1 MRWCNA
7 ERVPLR
13 SLIVDDSQSFL
24 EAARVLLER
33 EGLTVAGVAS
43 TGAEA
48 LWQVAM
54 VRPDI
59 VLIDISL
66 GEESGVDLARLLES
80 DLGPEA
86 TVILISTRAEED
98 VAELIAESPAAGF
111 LPKAELSASAIRRIV
126 DAHSRERASG
136 RRET

>member
-1 MRWCNA
+1 
-7 ERVPLR
+7 LR
-13 SLIVDDSQSFL
+13 SLIVDDCQSFL

-59 VLIDISL
+59 VLVDISL
-66 GEESGVDLARLLES
+66 GEESGVDLARRLLEG
-80 DLGPEA
+80 DLDPEA
-86 TVILISTRAEED
+86 TVILISTCAEED

-111 LPKAELSASAIRRIV
+111 LPKAKLSASAIRRIV

>member
-1 MRWCNA
+1 
-7 ERVPLR
+7 VPLR
-13 SLIVDDSQSFL
+13 SLIVDDSQCFL

-59 VLIDISL
+59 VLVDISL
-66 GEESGVDLARLLES
+66 GEESGVDLARRLLET

-86 TVILISTRAEED
+86 AVILISTRAEED

-111 LPKAELSASAIRRIV
+111 LPKAKLSASAIRRIV